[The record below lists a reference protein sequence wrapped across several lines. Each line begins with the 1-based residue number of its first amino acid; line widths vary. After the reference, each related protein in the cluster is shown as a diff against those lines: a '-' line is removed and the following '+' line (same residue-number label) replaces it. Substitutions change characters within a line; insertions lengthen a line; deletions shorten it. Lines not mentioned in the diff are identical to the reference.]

1 MATGTLL
8 RYTGLKII
16 KFLIIALFVYTA
28 ISKIRDF
35 EIFRV
40 RLDQS
45 PMLEG
50 FGDLLAIIIPAALL
64 AIAILLLLER
74 SQKLGLYAS
83 LGLMSLFTAYIAI
96 VLSFFSSSLPCSCNG
111 VFEGMSWKQHLWF
124 NIGFIVLVTIR
135 ILLDKSDEK
144 VLQLQPP

>member
-28 ISKIRDF
+28 ITKIRDF
-35 EIFRV
+35 EIFRL
-40 RLDQS
+40 RLGQS

-50 FGDLLAIIIPAALL
+50 LGNLLAIVIPL
-64 AIAILLLLER
+64 AFLATAILLLLER

-96 VLSFFSSSLPCSCNG
+96 VLYFFSSSLPCTCSG
-111 VFEGMSWKQHLWF
+111 VFEGMTWTQHLWF
-124 NIGFIVLVTIR
+124 NIGIIVLVTIG
-135 ILLDKSDEK
+135 ILLDKADARI
-144 VLQLQPP
+144 LQLQPP